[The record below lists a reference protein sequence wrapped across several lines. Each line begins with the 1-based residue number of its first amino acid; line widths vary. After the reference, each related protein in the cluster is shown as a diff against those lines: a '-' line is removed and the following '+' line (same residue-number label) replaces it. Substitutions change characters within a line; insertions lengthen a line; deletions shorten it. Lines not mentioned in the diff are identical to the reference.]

1 MQRPLGICASQVRP
15 HKAARMC
22 SASLSALRSRR
33 LTMPFVFQRKNTVR
47 PGADICERLCKRHAC
62 DLQQCLAKLPV
73 SAATARMDISKCDS
87 FLQRYNTCC
96 EAAKAGEAAAQKQ
109 AAGGTRDDVPPA

>member
-1 MQRPLGICASQVRP
+1 
-15 HKAARMC
+15 
-22 SASLSALRSRR
+22 
-33 LTMPFVFQRKNTVR
+33 MPFVFQRKNTKR

-87 FLQRYNTCC
+87 FLQRYNSCC
-96 EAAKAGEAAAQKQ
+96 EAAKAAEAAVAQQ
-109 AAGGTRDDVPPA
+109 PAGGKSETVPPP